1 MISKK
6 KLIIVSLLLGISI
19 FLTSFAVLSFR
30 SAQLGPKFIDYVTSR
45 FQDEFGLKLSVG
57 SVEGDLF
64 GTMAVKDIKA
74 IVSSSPD
81 QEVLFEAAEIRFK
94 YTLTDLFKR
103 NFSSWFDII
112 LKKPIFYVDVSFNK
126 PNTPGSSY
134 PRIDFISAVA
144 NQVRK
149 NARLLIEGG
158 QVIWTESPGM
168 VSGID
173 GMFTNQSFELNLGM
187 NHYQLGPFDVT
198 TLLNLKGDL
207 AKRKSGNFYLKGSV
221 TTQGTIVNWKPVPE
235 ESLFLYALSE
245 DKLDVLKGSSLM
257 GLNIEGLIGHSER
270 QDVELEITATDYPIS
285 SMHDIFSFKG
295 TKPLGGTA
303 DFKFNIQ
310 GSLKQPRVFG
320 EMIILNEDE
329 NTDAP
334 FKNMQMKFD
343 GIFPEVQVSESR
355 MFLYDGSV
363 MRFSD
368 QHIQLIDLFNQNTYK
383 RMIKHTEQ
391 TNVQL
396 GDWTLR
402 RTENE
407 DSVSLRKQIN
417 DRLSVSYDRN
427 TSDETRRETMGNEN
441 EVALEYQL
449 GGAESV
455 RMELKD
461 DESFWGLQRKN
472 SF

>member
-1 MISKK
+1 MKSKK
-6 KLIIVSLLLGISI
+6 KLLIGVFLLGIIISLI
-19 FLTSFAVLSFR
+19 FYAVLSFQ
-30 SAQLGPKFIDYVTSR
+30 SAQLGPKFIDYVTAR
-45 FQDEFGLKLSVG
+45 FQDEFGLKLTVG

-64 GTMAVKDIKA
+64 GTMAARDIKA

-94 YTLTDLFKR
+94 YTLADLFKR

-112 LKKPIFYVDVSFNK
+112 LKKPVFYVDVSFNK
-126 PNTPGSSY
+126 PNSIKSSY
-134 PRIDFISAVA
+134 PRIGFVSAVA

-158 QVIWTESPGM
+158 QVVWTESEGM
-168 VSGID
+168 ISGVE
-173 GMFTNQSFELNLGM
+173 GLFTNKSFELQLSIS
-187 NHYQLGPFDVT
+187 HYPLGPFDVT
-198 TLLNLKGDL
+198 SILNLKGDL
-207 AKRKSGNFYLKGSV
+207 GQSESGHLYLKGSIS
-221 TTQGTIVNWKPVPE
+221 TQGSVVNWKPIPE
-235 ESLFLYALSE
+235 ESLFLYKLSE
-245 DKLDVLKGSSLM
+245 DKFDILTGSQLM
-257 GLNIEGLIGHSER
+257 GFDIEGLIGHSQR
-270 QDVELEITATDYPIS
+270 QDVELEITATDYPFR

-295 TKPLGGTA
+295 TKPLGATA
-303 DFKFNIQ
+303 DFKINIQ
-310 GSLKQPRVFG
+310 GSLAQPRVFG
-320 EMIILNEDE
+320 EMLVLNEEE
-329 NTDAP
+329 NIEAP

-355 MFLYDGSV
+355 MFLHDGSV

-368 QHIQLIDLFNQNTYK
+368 QHIQLTELFNRKTYK
-383 RMIKHTEQ
+383 HMIQHTEQ

-402 RTENE
+402 RTEKE
-407 DSVSLRKQIN
+407 DSVSLRRQIN
-417 DRLSVSYDRN
+417 DRFSVSYDRN
-427 TSDETRRETMGNEN
+427 VSDETRRETMGNEN

-461 DESFWGLQRKN
+461 DESFWGIQRKN